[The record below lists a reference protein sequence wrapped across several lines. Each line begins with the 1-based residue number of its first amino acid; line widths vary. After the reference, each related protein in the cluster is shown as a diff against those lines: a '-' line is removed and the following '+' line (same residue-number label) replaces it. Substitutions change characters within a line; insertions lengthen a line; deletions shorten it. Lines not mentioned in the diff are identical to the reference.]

1 MVVGASELF
10 TGLAPSKMT
19 QSDKIQVRDTQ
30 TLYASIGQT
39 VILLILIGE
48 ARVDDYLGSVLTCQV
63 LGSSDSE
70 TRKMTYCPRLVCCS
84 SFPSTLPS
92 GVSESR

>member
-1 MVVGASELF
+1 MVVGAGELF
-10 TGLAPSKMT
+10 TGLAPAKMT

-48 ARVDDYLGSVLTCQV
+48 A
-63 LGSSDSE
+63 
-70 TRKMTYCPRLVCCS
+70 
-84 SFPSTLPS
+84 
-92 GVSESR
+92 